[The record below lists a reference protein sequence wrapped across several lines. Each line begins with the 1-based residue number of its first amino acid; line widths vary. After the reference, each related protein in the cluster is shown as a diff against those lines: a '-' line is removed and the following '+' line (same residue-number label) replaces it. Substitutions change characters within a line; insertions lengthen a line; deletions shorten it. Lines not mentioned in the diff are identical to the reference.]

1 MSPALLQRPERA
13 AQAGP
18 ATPPRRRTRV
28 LALAEARWAGAAL
41 VLFLAALP
49 LQLTGAPAWAWGPL
63 YGLAYVTG
71 GWEPALEGLRALRDR
86 TLDVDLLM
94 IVAAIGAAS
103 IGQVMD
109 GALLIVIFATSGALE
124 ALATARTQD
133 AVRGLLDLAPAT
145 ATRLTP
151 GGGEETV
158 ATEDLRIGDTILIR
172 PGERVGADGRVVE
185 GAGEVDQATI
195 TGEPLP
201 VTKESG
207 DEVFAGTLNGTGA
220 LRVTVERDASD
231 SVIARIVAMVAEAS
245 GTKAPTQLFIEK
257 VEQRYSLGMVAAT
270 LAVFLVPM
278 AFGGDLTSALLRA
291 MTFMIVASPCAV
303 VLATMPP
310 LLSAIANAGRHGV
323 LVKSAVVM
331 ERLGQVDAVALDK
344 TGTLTEGTP
353 RVTAIR
359 PLRDSG
365 LDEDGLLALAAAAEH
380 PSEHPLA
387 RAVVAAAQE
396 RRLRVPA
403 AGDFTSAPGTGVTAT
418 VQGRTVTVGS
428 PARLLPAAPET
439 APDRSA
445 AALATELENDGRTA
459 VLVRRDGVA
468 VGVLAVADRLR
479 PDAASTVKDLT
490 ALTGRTP
497 MLLTGDNPRA
507 AARLGADVG
516 ITDIR
521 AGLLPQD
528 KVAAVRGEEAAGRKV
543 LVIGDGVND
552 APALAAAHTGIAMGR
567 AGSDLALETADAVI
581 VRDELATVPAVMA
594 LSRAAR
600 RLVVQNLVIAGVFI
614 SGLVVWDLAGHLPL
628 PLGVLGHE
636 GSTVIVGLNG
646 LRLLRDAA
654 WTRAAAPADD
664 GAART
669 HTATPADDSH

>member
-1 MSPALLQRPERA
+1 MSTTLTEH
-13 AQAGP
+13 P
-18 ATPPRRRTRV
+18 ATAAAVRGALAPKRRTRV
-28 LALAEARWAGAAL
+28 FALAEARWAAAAT
-41 VLFLAALP
+41 VAFLIALP
-49 LQLTGAPAWAWGPL
+49 LQLGGVGAWAWAPL
-63 YGLAYVTG
+63 YAIAYVTG
-71 GWEPALEGLRALRDR
+71 GWEPGWAGLQALRDK

-133 AVRGLLDLAPAT
+133 SVRGLLDLAPTT
-145 ATRLTP
+145 ATRLLDDGT
-151 GGGEETV
+151 EETV
-158 ATEDLRIGDTILIR
+158 ATQALTVGDTVLVR
-172 PGERVGADGRVVE
+172 PGERIGADGRVLE
-185 GAGEVDQATI
+185 GASEVDQATI

-201 VTKESG
+201 VAKEAG

-220 LRVTVERDASD
+220 LRVKVERDASD
-231 SVIARIVAMVAEAS
+231 SVIARIVAMVEEAS
-245 GTKAPTQLFIEK
+245 ETKAPTQLFIEK
-257 VEQRYSLGMVAAT
+257 IEQRYSLGMVTAT
-270 LAVFLVPM
+270 LAVFLIPL
-278 AFGGDLTSALLRA
+278 AFGATVTGSLLRA

-353 RVTAIR
+353 RVTDIR
-359 PLRDSG
+359 PLTGS
-365 LDEDGLLALAAAAEH
+365 LLSEDALLTLAASAEH

-387 RAVVAAAQE
+387 RAVVAAARTRGLVLPVAQ
-396 RRLRVPA
+396 
-403 AGDFTSAPGTGVTAT
+403 DFTSAPGIGVTAW
-418 VQGRTVTVGS
+418 VHGSAVAVGA
-428 PARLLPAAPET
+428 PARLINGATDALSAK
-439 APDRSA
+439 A
-445 AALATELENDGRTA
+445 AAIAGELESGGRTA
-459 VLVRRDGVA
+459 VLVERDGTP
-468 VGVLAVADRLR
+468 VGILGIADRLR
-479 PDAASTVKDLT
+479 PDAAATVA
-490 ALTGRTP
+490 ALTELTGSTP
-497 MLLTGDNPRA
+497 MLVTGDNPRA
-507 AARLGADVG
+507 AARLAAEVG
-516 ITDIR
+516 ITDVR

-528 KVAAVRGEEAAGRKV
+528 KVAAVREQEEAGRKV

-581 VRDELATVPAVMA
+581 VRDELATVPTVVA
-594 LSRAAR
+594 LSRRAR
-600 RLVVQNLVIAGVFI
+600 TMVVQNLVIASVFI
-614 SGLVVWDLAGHLPL
+614 SGLVIWDLAGHLPL

-654 WTRAAAPADD
+654 WNRAAT
-664 GAART
+664 GYGNGK
-669 HTATPADDSH
+669 